1 MPSILVADKI
11 DKVGVQIL
19 ERTPGVT
26 FDVRPGLSPADLA
39 AAVGQYDGVLIRS
52 AVKITKDVLKSP
64 GKLAAIARAGVGV
77 DNVDLEAATAAGV
90 LVLNTPDANTVST
103 AEHAVAM
110 MLALHRRIPDAH
122 AHVRGGGWDRAA
134 YAGDEVAGRT
144 LGVIGF
150 GRIGRAVA
158 SRALG
163 LEMKVIA
170 FDPFIADE
178 TAMNGKV
185 RMVRDLHEL
194 LAASDCVTL
203 HATLSDNTKNM
214 IDAKALAAMK
224 PGARLINCARGE
236 LVDEAALAEA
246 LNSGKIKG
254 AAIDVYSVEPP
265 VGNPLLTAKNVVLTP
280 HLAASTSEAQE
291 RVSIDAVE
299 ALLAYLLRGEIRSAV
314 NVTGLP
320 PNMGD
325 RGRAFLDLCAR
336 MGTIVSSWCREG
348 VERISLTARGD
359 SLRDLAST
367 LALQAVTAVVGPHLE
382 SRLNL
387 VNARSYADSRG
398 IRIEHVTVS
407 TDAEQPA
414 SIVLT
419 VKHRG
424 GTRAVEGT
432 VHVSG
437 EPRILSIDGYRMDIV
452 PERHIV
458 LIFND
463 DRPGVIGLVG
473 QRFGDAG
480 INIADMA
487 LSRRGGTA
495 LMVLKLD
502 EAMPEALRDSLRS
515 ANPPILSVHTA
526 SLPPVNP
533 GSNPT

>member
-1 MPSILVADKI
+1 MPRILVADKI
-11 DKVGVQIL
+11 DKAGLQLL
-19 ERTPGVT
+19 EQAPGVT
-26 FDVRPGLSPADLA
+26 FDVRTGLAPAELA
-39 AAVGQYDGVLIRS
+39 ATIGDYDGALIRS
-52 AVKITKDVLKSP
+52 AVKITAEVLASP
-64 GKLAAIARAGVGV
+64 GRLAAIARAGVGV
-77 DNVDLEAATAAGV
+77 DNVDLEAATRAGV
-90 LVLNTPDANTVST
+90 LVMNTPDANTIST

-110 MLALHRRIPDAH
+110 MMALHRRIPDAH
-122 AHVRGGGWDRAA
+122 AHVRGGGWERGSF
-134 YAGDEVAGRT
+134 AGDEVAGRT
-144 LGVIGF
+144 LGIVGF

-170 FDPFIADE
+170 FDPFIADD

-185 RMVRDLHEL
+185 RIVRDLHKL
-194 LAASDCVTL
+194 LAVADCVTM
-203 HATLSDNTKNM
+203 HATLSESTKHM
-214 IDAKALAAMK
+214 IGAAALAAMK
-224 PGARLINCARGE
+224 PGARFINCARGE

-246 LNSGKIKG
+246 LNSGRIRG
-254 AAIDVYSVEPP
+254 AAIDVYTVEPP

-280 HLAASTSEAQE
+280 HLAASTAEAQE
-291 RVSIDAVE
+291 RVSVDAAE
-299 ALLAYLLRGEIRSAV
+299 AMLAYLLRGEIRSAV
-314 NVTGLP
+314 NVAGLP
-320 PNMGD
+320 PDMGE

-336 MGTIVSSWCREG
+336 MGTIVSSWCPEG
-348 VERISLTARGD
+348 VERISVTARGD

-367 LALQAVTAVVGPHLE
+367 LALQAVTAVVSPHLD
-382 SRLNL
+382 SRINL
-387 VNARSYADSRG
+387 VNARSHADARG

-407 TDAEQPA
+407 TDAEHPA
-414 SIVLT
+414 SIVVS

-424 GTRAVEGT
+424 GTHAVEGT

-437 EPRILSIDGYRMDIV
+437 EPRILSINGYRMDIV

-458 LIFND
+458 LILND

-502 EAMPEALRDSLRS
+502 EAMPAALRESLRQ

-526 SLPPVNP
+526 SLPPVSE
-533 GSNPT
+533 GSSPT